1 MKYLTQFRKWM
12 VMILTWWTILFI
24 LGIIITGISTGSV
37 SNIALSSSAL
47 VALIIPITIF
57 YIQWMM
63 NSNIFREHYIGFTL
77 GAFGIISISFI
88 IFFALVLGVDIQIPG
103 PAKYIV
109 LYTISLI
116 IAIFFGLLI
125 GSMWDPSEL
134 L

>member
-1 MKYLTQFRKWM
+1 M
-12 VMILTWWTILFI
+12 VTILTWWTILFI
-24 LGIIITGISTGSV
+24 LGIIISVISTGSV
-37 SNIALSSSAL
+37 TDIALSSSAL

-77 GAFGIISISFI
+77 GALGIISISFI
-88 IFFALVLGVDIQIPG
+88 IFFAFVLGLDIQIHG

-125 GSMWDPSEL
+125 GSMWDPSEVL
-134 L
+134 

>member
-1 MKYLTQFRKWM
+1 MKYLTQFRQWM

-24 LGIIITGISTGSV
+24 LGIIITVISTGSV

-63 NSNIFREHYIGFTL
+63 HSNIFREHYIGFTL
-77 GAFGIISISFI
+77 GAFGIISLSLI
-88 IFFALVLGVDIQIPG
+88 IFFVLVLGVDIHIPG